1 MTGKHEDSD
10 GRGSL
15 RDSMP
20 PIEAPAA
27 LDQRI
32 RDSLTQRGLIVDR
45 SPQRTNRYRQ
55 PLTYAAIAASFL
67 IVGILTGRTMNG
79 SASAATTPRYAL
91 LLYGGD
97 TSAASTSTSRR
108 TEYGQWL
115 RKVAAGRQSFTGEE
129 LGQEV
134 STLGPA
140 IAAGRDGGPL
150 LGFFIIGAESE
161 DEAESIAR
169 TSPHMK
175 YGGSIVVQKVV
186 D

>member
-1 MTGKHEDSD
+1 MTGIHED

-27 LDQRI
+27 LDERV
-32 RDSLTQRGLIVDR
+32 RDSLMQRGLIVEK
-45 SPQRTNRYRQ
+45 SPARPNRYRQ
-55 PLTYAAIAASFL
+55 PFTYLAIAASFL
-67 IVGILTGRTMNG
+67 IVGVLTGRTMKE
-79 SASAATTPRYAL
+79 SAAVTTTPRYAL

-97 TSAASTSTSRR
+97 TSAASTSRGRR
-108 TEYGQWL
+108 MEYGQWL
-115 RKVAAGRQSFTGEE
+115 REVAAGRQSFSGEE

-134 STLGPA
+134 MTLGPS
-140 IAAGRDGGPL
+140 IVAGNGSGPL
-150 LGFFIIGAESE
+150 LGFFIIGVESA